1 MAQRTYEECVAK
13 KLELDKQLLDVEN
26 QVKKKEAEY
35 NMWGGAD
42 GGNYIQEMIQFYYKI
57 IGVLIILIFV
67 LVLFFIIYSEYILYG
82 TIASV
87 LLFLIL
93 ILLYI
98 YRPTRILE

>member
-1 MAQRTYEECVAK
+1 MAQQTYEECVVK
-13 KLELDKQLLDVEN
+13 KLELDKQLLDIEN

-35 NMWGGAD
+35 NLWGGED
-42 GGNYIQEMIQFYYKI
+42 GHKYLTEMIQFYYKI

-67 LVLFFIIYSEYILYG
+67 LVLFFIIYSEYIQYG